1 LALLVEEV
9 TIASSI
15 ADQPALRRRARSQGP
30 RSRRQ
35 APFLLRPPV
44 ALAGLTGEGLRL
56 LWRHR
61 RLRIALLC
69 SLLAAALLTG
79 GWLWLRSSSLVSVQ
93 RVAVSGVEGPDA
105 RAIEAALTQA
115 ARRQSTLDLHPGELR
130 AAVAQFPVVRDLR
143 AIASFPHGLRIE
155 VREQLPVAA
164 LNVGGERTAAAG
176 DGVVLGPAL
185 LWGTLPT
192 LTAAFG
198 PAPGQRLHNPTLI
211 AALAVLG
218 AAPRPLLRFV
228 GNVYS
233 GPKGLTVV
241 MRNGLLAYFGDA
253 TRPHAKWFALAR
265 VLADRSSAG
274 ASYVDVRLPERPAA
288 GFSGSGPSGA
298 GAEAGEG
305 AGSTNAL
312 TGAGLLAGLEAA
324 LSEGAA
330 SGSPGGHEG
339 APSPAVSGA
348 ATSTATTEAAATH
361 SSEAATSQPYAAAGS
376 APTES
381 GGVTPTQSSPSAATT
396 TTSGGG

>member
-1 LALLVEEV
+1 
-9 TIASSI
+9 
-15 ADQPALRRRARSQGP
+15 
-30 RSRRQ
+30 
-35 APFLLRPPV
+35 V
-44 ALAGLTGEGLRL
+44 ALAGLTGDGLRL

-69 SLLAAALLTG
+69 ALLSLALG
-79 GWLWLRSSSLVSVQ
+79 AGAWLWLRSSSLVSVQ
-93 RVAVSGVEGPDA
+93 RVAVSGVQGPDA

-115 ARRQSTLDLHPGELR
+115 ARRQSTLDLHPAALR

-143 AIASFPHGLRIE
+143 AIPSFPHGLRIE

-192 LTAAFG
+192 LTAAFD
-198 PAPGQRLHNPTLI
+198 PVPGQRLHNPTLI
-211 AALAVLG
+211 AALTVLG

-228 GNVYS
+228 ARVYS
-233 GPKGLTVV
+233 GPKGLTVL

-288 GFSGSGPSGA
+288 GFSGSGAPAA
-298 GAEAGEG
+298 GAEAGEAA
-305 AGSTNAL
+305 AGTSAL
-312 TGAGLLAGLEAA
+312 TGAGLLAGLEAE

-339 APSPAVSGA
+339 APSPSAPAA
-348 ATSTATTEAAATH
+348 ATSTAP
-361 SSEAATSQPYAAAGS
+361 SEAATSSPTEAATTTPSAGANS

-381 GGVTPTQSSPSAATT
+381 GGTTPTQSSPSGSATT
-396 TTSGGG
+396 PASGG